1 MIFDNKSLDKNSS
14 VPLYYQL
21 QSIIV
26 DTIKDNKIKE
36 GVMLP
41 TEIEISNIFD
51 VSRPTVRMAL
61 NNLVNKGY
69 LKRIKGKGTFVTKPK
84 IYQEYTKFIES
95 YNEEMKK
102 KGLIPKTKVLE
113 KFVMEAD
120 EVIAEK
126 LNVCEGEKIIKL
138 KRLRFATH
146 LDEEEIIYDRNKPVL
161 VTTVYTVYDLL
172 PSLMNYDFEVFSFYE
187 VLDKNNL
194 SVKKVVREIEA
205 KNADAENASLLE
217 INEGDAVHVITS
229 TGFLENG
236 VPVEYSESIYPGE
249 RNKFVIEISR

>member
-1 MIFDNKSLDKNSS
+1 MIFSNKSLDKSSS
-14 VPLYYQL
+14 VPLYCQL
-21 QSIIV
+21 QSIIA

-36 GVMLP
+36 GDMLP
-41 TEIEISNIFD
+41 TEIELSNIFD

-84 IYQEYTKFIES
+84 IYQEYTRFIES

-113 KFVMEAD
+113 KLVMEAD
-120 EVIAEK
+120 ELIAGK
-126 LNVCEGEKIIKL
+126 LNVSEGEKIIKL
-138 KRLRFATH
+138 KRLRFATRV
-146 LDEEEIIYDRNKPVL
+146 DEDEIIYDHKPVL
-161 VTTVYTVYDLL
+161 VTTVYTVYNLL
-172 PSLMNYDFEVFSFYE
+172 PTLMNYDFEVFSFYE

-194 SVKKVVREIEA
+194 SVKKAIREIEA
-205 KNADAENASLLE
+205 KNADAETASLLQ

-236 VPVEYSESIYPGE
+236 VPIEYSESIYPGE
-249 RNKFVIEISR
+249 RNKFIIEISR